1 MEYINKAFLLTG
13 GNIGNRQL
21 NLQKA
26 AQLIERQVGQ
36 VVAKS
41 AFYETAAWGLEDQ
54 PTFLNQALH
63 ISTAHNAHDLL
74 HILLNIEQQLGRVRF
89 AKYGPRT
96 IDIDLLFFNDEIINT
111 AELVIPH
118 PQIENRR
125 FVLAPLCELASDY
138 LHPVL
143 HKTIAQLLRECPDL
157 LPVSRVP

>member
-1 MEYINKAFLLTG
+1 MQYINNAFLLTG
-13 GNIGNRQL
+13 GNIGDRQQ
-21 NLQKA
+21 NLQTA
-26 AQLIERQVGQ
+26 AQLIERQAGQ

-41 AFYETAAWGLEDQ
+41 AFYETAAWGLENQ
-54 PTFLNQALH
+54 PAFLNQALH

-74 HILLNIEQQLGRVRF
+74 HILLNIEQHLGRQRF

-96 IDIDLLFFNDEIINT
+96 IDIDLLFFNNEIINT

-125 FVLAPLCELASDY
+125 FVLAPLCELVSGY

-143 HKTIAQLLRECPDL
+143 HKTIGQLLQECPDV
-157 LPVSRVP
+157 LPVSRLP